1 MKKTLLVLSSIAFIA
16 TNVVAEEVATPAAPA
31 ATEAKVPAA
40 PATAEAT
47 EVKMKIKAKEKDG
60 IVKAK
65 VAISHDM
72 LTYDQAKKK
81 GKEANF
87 ITHITGTVG
96 DKVVYD
102 ASTSQFLSKNPLVKF
117 QFAGKKGD
125 ELKITYTQL
134 KGEVFFA
141 TKKIK

>member
-1 MKKTLLVLSSIAFIA
+1 MKKLILALSSLALIA
-16 TNVVAEEVATPAAPA
+16 TAVTAEEAKAPATAAAAPA
-31 ATEAKVPAA
+31 AT
-40 PATAEAT
+40 ATPT

-60 IVKAK
+60 MVKAK
-65 VAISHDM
+65 VAITHDM

-87 ITHITGTVG
+87 ITHITATVG

-102 ASTSQFLSKNPLVKF
+102 ASTSQFLSKNPLIKF

-125 ELKITYTQL
+125 ELKITYSQL

>member
-1 MKKTLLVLSSIAFIA
+1 MKKSLLILSSIACIA
-16 TNVVAEEVATPAAPA
+16 TSAVAEEVKAPA
-31 ATEAKVPAA
+31 AEAA
-40 PATAEAT
+40 PVAAAAATATVAPQ

-60 IVKAK
+60 VVKAK
-65 VAISHDM
+65 VAITHDM

-102 ASTSQFLSKNPLVKF
+102 ASTSQFLSKNPLIKF
-117 QFAGKKGD
+117 QFDGKKGD

>member
-1 MKKTLLVLSSIAFIA
+1 MKKLILALAGIALMA
-16 TNVVAEEVATPAAPA
+16 TATMADATAATP
-31 ATEAKVPAA
+31 TK
-40 PATAEAT
+40 
-47 EVKMKIKAKEKDG
+47 VKMRMKAKEKDG
-60 IVKAK
+60 LVKAK
-65 VAISHDM
+65 VAISHNM

-81 GKEANF
+81 GKVANF

-102 ASTSQFLSKNPLVKF
+102 ASTSQFLSKNPLIKF